1 MKNLNPKNLSAW
13 VLDTLCNDENVSD
26 EEMVTYFMEEG
37 NVSEEQARSWVA
49 EREYY
54 GGIGYTRDLLANGK
68 EYRAARVAEREREK
82 RALAKLAISGD

>member
-1 MKNLNPKNLSAW
+1 MKNLNPKNLSEW

-37 NVSEEQARSWVA
+37 NVSEDQARSWVA

-68 EYRAARVAEREREK
+68 EYRAKREAKRGREEPT
-82 RALAKLAISGD
+82 LAKLVTNG